1 MILGFVIKLELFC
14 NISLQFTG
22 QGKRIKTG
30 VKLACNTVFI
40 RFSASGFARCFL
52 SVENGQ
58 EDGPSREQ

>member
-22 QGKRIKTG
+22 RGKRIKTG

-40 RFSASGFARCFL
+40 RFFRIGLCPLLLVR
-52 SVENGQ
+52 
-58 EDGPSREQ
+58 